1 MLKINNLNVHY
12 GRVHALK
19 DVSLDVK
26 DGELVTLI
34 GSNGAGKSTLLM
46 TISGVKKPTSGA
58 VEWEGIR
65 IDKLPSHNIVSQGI
79 VQVPEGRH
87 LFPKMTVLENLEL
100 GACLSKDTEWNKQNI
115 QRVYSYFDVLGQR
128 MNQLAGTLS
137 GGEQQ
142 MLAIGR
148 ALMANPKLLLLD
160 EPSLGLAPIIM
171 ENMAKVIRNLREDEG
186 IAILLVE
193 QNAHL
198 ALELA
203 DRGFV
208 LETGSIVV
216 SGTADK
222 LLNSKLVKKAYLGL

>member
-1 MLKINNLNVHY
+1 MLKINNLNVYY

-19 DVSLDVK
+19 DVSLEVK

-46 TISGVKKPTSGA
+46 TISGIKKPTSGA

-65 IDKLPSHNIVSQGI
+65 IDKLPSHNIVGLGI

-115 QRVYSYFDVLGQR
+115 KRVCSYFEVLGQR

-160 EPSLGLAPIIM
+160 EPSLGLAPLIM
-171 ENMAKVIRNLREDEG
+171 EDMAQVIRNLRQEEG

>member
-12 GRVHALK
+12 GRVHALN

-26 DGELVTLI
+26 EGELVTII

-46 TISGVKKPTSGA
+46 TISGIKKPTSGA
-58 VEWEGIR
+58 IEWEGIR
-65 IDKLPSHNIVSQGI
+65 IDKLPSHNIVSLGI

-100 GACLSKDTEWNKQNI
+100 GASLSKDAERNKQNI
-115 QRVYSYFDVLGQR
+115 EKVCSYFKVLGKR
-128 MNQLAGTLS
+128 ISQLAGTLS

-160 EPSLGLAPIIM
+160 EPSLGLAPIIV
-171 ENMAKVIRNLREDEG
+171 EDVAKVIRNLRKEEG
-186 IAILLVE
+186 ISILLVE

-208 LETGSIVV
+208 LETGSIAL
-216 SGTADK
+216 SGKSDK

>member
-12 GRVHALK
+12 GRVHALN

-26 DGELVTLI
+26 EGELVTII

-46 TISGVKKPTSGA
+46 TISGIKKPTSGA

-65 IDKLPSHNIVSQGI
+65 IDKLQSHNIVSLGI

-115 QRVYSYFDVLGQR
+115 KKVCSYFEVLGQR

-160 EPSLGLAPIIM
+160 EPSLGLAPIIV
-171 ENMAKVIRNLREDEG
+171 EDVAQVIRNLRQEEG

-216 SGTADK
+216 SGTAKK
-222 LLNSKLVKKAYLGL
+222 LRNSTMVKKAYLGL

>member
-19 DVSLDVK
+19 DVSLEVK

-46 TISGVKKPTSGA
+46 TISGIKKPTSGV

-65 IDKLPSHNIVSQGI
+65 IDKLPSHNIVSLGI

-100 GACLSKDTEWNKQNI
+100 GACLSKDTGWNKQNI
-115 QRVYSYFDVLGQR
+115 QRVCSYFEVLGQR

-160 EPSLGLAPIIM
+160 EPSLGLAPLIM
-171 ENMAKVIRNLREDEG
+171 EDMAQVIRDLRKEEG